1 MKTYLELL
9 KTDYNYLNDIR
20 YIIGTSKDE
29 QQIPFNPKLLSTIED
44 YYFDEFEYY
53 TTIIN
58 LLTGFYLG
66 YIKKDENINNKY
78 ILEAVKEYKKK
89 LTDCIDRCM
98 RALVDT
104 KNEEENHG

>member
-9 KTDYNYLNDIR
+9 KNDYNYLNDIR

-29 QQIPFNPKLLSTIED
+29 HPTAFNPNLLSTIED

-53 TTIIN
+53 VTIIN
-58 LLTGFYLG
+58 LLTRYYLG

-78 ILEAVKEYKKK
+78 ILEAAKEYKKK
-89 LTDCIDRCM
+89 LIDCIDRCM
-98 RALVDT
+98 HALVDT
-104 KNEEENHG
+104 KNEEEKHG